1 MPAYGKSVTGLRQE
15 TIHESRVTEEEVF
28 MTDILFSSWG
38 GVVTDNRGK
47 PEVDRQ
53 TPPGLN
59 LPLEF
64 DKEKKIKAF
73 VGWDGIAIRDPDTNI
88 IDLIRAYL
96 EAVQEESCGKC
107 TPCRVGTRI
116 MSTIMKRIA
125 DGNGKTED
133 LQQLKSL
140 GEMILKSS
148 KCNLGQTGPKPVLD
162 ALGHFNNQFSEVIQS
177 KKPVPRQEYKVKVT
191 APCVSA
197 CPSHLPICDYVELI
211 KEGRFLESLEA
222 IRGATCLAGVLG
234 RVCVRPC
241 EENCRRANV
250 DEPISIRWLKRFVA
264 DYELEKRKEPLIKR
278 ESPRSEKVA
287 IIGAGPAGLSCAYYL
302 GLKGYSVTLF
312 ERLAEPGGMAAVGI
326 PDYRLPRD
334 ILRYEAGLVERLG
347 VNIRYNTQVGKDITL
362 SQIFE
367 QGYKAIFVS
376 VGAQTNTSMGVEG
389 EDKGYQGFIPGV
401 FYLLEVNLGR
411 DPYPEGKK
419 VVVVGGGNVAIDCV
433 RSSFRIGKQD
443 VNLVYRRTKKEMPAD
458 AVEIHDAEQEGV
470 KFHYLCNPV
479 RIIEKNG
486 KVVGVECIRME
497 LGEPDESGRRR
508 PVPIKGS
515 EFFIETDIL
524 IPAIGQ
530 AIDLSCLEEKDGV
543 KTTKRSTVAVQEGTF
558 QTSREGIFS
567 AGDCVTGPD
576 VLVRAA
582 GHGKRA
588 ADKIDLFLRGS
599 EVKETEEERL
609 EGLVEKVKVY
619 DKKEKVGISG
629 GQKRAVLEMLPP
641 ETRKWVFDEV
651 EEGFPIPVAQ
661 KEAERCLRCVRVA
674 LFAV

>member
-1 MPAYGKSVTGLRQE
+1 
-15 TIHESRVTEEEVF
+15 
-28 MTDILFSSWG
+28 MTDILFCSWAG
-38 GVVTDNRGK
+38 TVTDNRGK
-47 PEVDRQ
+47 PEADRQ

-96 EAVQEESCGKC
+96 EAVQKESCGKC
-107 TPCRVGTRI
+107 TPCRVGTRV
-116 MSTIMKRIA
+116 MSTIMNRIA
-125 DGNGKTED
+125 DGKGRAED
-133 LQQLKSL
+133 LEQLRSL

-148 KCNLGQTGPKPVLD
+148 KCNLGQTGPKPLLD
-162 ALGHFNNQFSEVIQS
+162 ALGHFNHQFSEIIQS
-177 KKPVPRQEYKVKVT
+177 KKPIPRQEYKVKVA

-197 CPSHLPICDYVELI
+197 CPSHLPIYDYVELI

-264 DYELEKRKEPLIKR
+264 DYELEKRKEPLLKR

-302 GLKGYSVTLF
+302 GLKGYSVTVF

-334 ILRYEAGLVERLG
+334 ILRYEAGLAERLG
-347 VNIRYNTQVGKDITL
+347 VDIRYNTQVGKDITL

-367 QGYKAIFVS
+367 QGYKAVFVG

-401 FYLLEVNLGR
+401 FYLLEINLGR

-433 RSSFRIGKQD
+433 RSSFRIGKED

-458 AVEIHDAEQEGV
+458 AAEIHDAEQEGV

-486 KVVGVECIRME
+486 KVVGVECIRLE

-530 AIDLSCLEEKDGV
+530 AIDLSFLEEKDGV
-543 KTTKRSTVAVQEGTF
+543 NTTKRSTVAVQEGTF
-558 QTSREGIFS
+558 QTSRQGIFS

-609 EGLVEKVKVY
+609 EGLVEKIKVY
-619 DKKEKVGISG
+619 DKTEKVGISG
-629 GQKRAVLEMLPP
+629 GQKRAVLQMLPP